1 MDPRA
6 VVGGSSP
13 VQVEDLALIPALV
26 VLPDI
31 GQVEG
36 GQAVRGVLRHPG
48 RAPLIRVLHV
58 GVITL
63 VPDVDGNL
71 VMLLRNNWESNAEDL
86 VMMHSHSMASR
97 PCMAHGTQAKQTK
110 SVDTHN
116 ISLFHTHTH
125 TQQSIACFP
134 PSPQQRLSDPC
145 TLNPQLVSY
154 KRDSVTCVSLMDH
167 LSDRYHY
174 CCQTEQSGGQPC
186 LCQVLRGLYIIVEQK
201 NLEFV
206 V

>member
-71 VMLLRNNWESNAEDL
+71 VMLLRNNLESKAEDL

-97 PCMAHGTQAKQTK
+97 PCMTHGTQAKQSK
-110 SVDTHN
+110 ERRH
-116 ISLFHTHTH
+116 
-125 TQQSIACFP
+125 P
-134 PSPQQRLSDPC
+134 
-145 TLNPQLVSY
+145 
-154 KRDSVTCVSLMDH
+154 
-167 LSDRYHY
+167 
-174 CCQTEQSGGQPC
+174 
-186 LCQVLRGLYIIVEQK
+186 
-201 NLEFV
+201 
-206 V
+206 